1 MSVIRPNCRVQFT
14 PQDIDFIVS
23 ALQSKVNDAQ
33 SLLRLL
39 GDEETRNLVL
49 DDESLLHAV
58 LESRCC
64 LRISTHLYFYVL
76 VRHVFNRA
84 GIAEREVAD
93 YVAEVL
99 AEYSRA
105 EQMQCKVNGE
115 SKSLDYFFEMLAA
128 LKTAD
133 DVTSFFIRAHI
144 GNYSLFFS
152 GIFPDRIRFRAEF
165 RGFPGLGYYE
175 ALGQSSYRVAS
186 DHRLARKYDLATVFD
201 VLAERFQVTRRAL
214 NDLGDRL
221 LTVGDSNPAVDAVLK
236 SSFLCGT

>member
-1 MSVIRPNCRVQFT
+1 MNVIRPNCRIQFT

-23 ALQSKVNDAQ
+23 VLQSRVNDTE

-39 GDEETRNLVL
+39 GDEETHDLVL

-84 GIAEREVAD
+84 GISDRDVAD

-105 EQMQCKVNGE
+105 EQMQC
-115 SKSLDYFFEMLAA
+115 
-128 LKTAD
+128 
-133 DVTSFFIRAHI
+133 
-144 GNYSLFFS
+144 
-152 GIFPDRIRFRAEF
+152 RI
-165 RGFPGLGYYE
+165 
-175 ALGQSSYRVAS
+175 
-186 DHRLARKYDLATVFD
+186 
-201 VLAERFQVTRRAL
+201 
-214 NDLGDRL
+214 
-221 LTVGDSNPAVDAVLK
+221 
-236 SSFLCGT
+236 

>member
-1 MSVIRPNCRVQFT
+1 MNVIRPNCRIQFT

-23 ALQSKVNDAQ
+23 VLQSRVNDAE

-39 GDEETRNLVL
+39 GDEETRDLVL

-76 VRHVFNRA
+76 VRHVFSRA
-84 GIAEREVAD
+84 GISDRDVAD

-105 EQMQCKVNGE
+105 EQMQCRIKGE
-115 SKSLDYFFEMLAA
+115 EKSLEYFVDMLGA
-128 LKTAD
+128 LQTAD
-133 DVTSFFIRAHI
+133 DATSFYLRAHI

-165 RGFPGLGYYE
+165 RGFPSLQYYE
-175 ALGQSSYRVAS
+175 ALGQTSFRVAS
-186 DHRLARKYDLATVFD
+186 DHRLARKYDLAKVFD
-201 VLAERFQVTRRAL
+201 VLAERFQATRIAL

-221 LTVGDSNPAVDAVLK
+221 VTVGDSNAAVDSLLK
-236 SSFLCGT
+236 SSFQI